1 MGVFD
6 GKFVWVT
13 GAGTGIGKA
22 AALMFAEDGASVV
35 LIGRRREMLDQVAG
49 EIEGMGGS
57 ALVASLD
64 VSNRSDVQAVAADI
78 QSKQGRIDI
87 LVNNAGTNVTNR
99 RLDEITLEDWDEVI
113 AINLTGA
120 FNMFMA

>member
-6 GKFVWVT
+6 GKSVWVT

-49 EIEGMGGS
+49 EIESMGGS
-57 ALVASLD
+57 A
-64 VSNRSDVQAVAADI
+64 
-78 QSKQGRIDI
+78 
-87 LVNNAGTNVTNR
+87 
-99 RLDEITLEDWDEVI
+99 
-113 AINLTGA
+113 
-120 FNMFMA
+120 